1 VSCPQPFDHDLLPR
15 YAGGELSEAERNE
28 FEQHVLECPDCCAA
42 LESLEAARS
51 ALATAPA
58 ARRPPAW
65 AQAAALALACLA
77 GGAWLGSRS
86 QPRPATGPFRGSGA
100 GEALAVEQSLELEPG
115 STATARRA
123 VSLLG
128 CPAPSQAASEQLFV
142 RLLAPGGAV
151 LLEQRLEATAQ
162 GRVHVVLDLAQQ
174 PSGAWQLEVLRRD
187 PAGRPLEARRCS
199 FELR

>member
-1 VSCPQPFDHDLLPR
+1 MSCPQPFDHDLLPR
-15 YAGGELSEAERNE
+15 YAGGELSEAEREE

-77 GGAWLGSRS
+77 GGAWLGSRT
-86 QPRPATGPFRGSGA
+86 QQRPATGPFRGSGA

-115 STATARRA
+115 GTATARRA

-128 CPAPSQAASEQLFV
+128 CPAPSHAASEQLFV
-142 RLLAPGGAV
+142 RLLGPGGAV
-151 LLEQRLEATAQ
+151 LLEQRLETTTQ
-162 GRVHVVLDLAQQ
+162 GRAHVVLDLAQQ
-174 PSGAWQLEVLRRD
+174 PSGAWQLEVLRSD
-187 PAGRPLEARRCS
+187 AAGRPIEASRCA
-199 FELR
+199 FDLR